1 MSVEMKNEITMS
13 KSSKGFTLAELLVA
27 MAIISIFA
35 VMAIPFSLNLYQGHQ
50 LNYST
55 NELLATLIKASDKA
69 KTSKHIVVV
78 NLNTQGQD
86 DEYNWHYVPS
96 ANVALTTSQNIPS
109 TLYMNPNGFF
119 QKSIDDP
126 APLQEFEIRLCHSS
140 GDKAASR
147 TISVQTRL
155 ITSDGVIKNN
165 CNFT

>member
-1 MSVEMKNEITMS
+1 MSQSN
-13 KSSKGFTLAELLVA
+13 KGFTLAELLVA
-27 MAIISIFA
+27 IAIIAIFA
-35 VMAIPFSLNLYQGHQ
+35 AMAVPFSLNLYQGHQ

-55 NELLATLIKASDKA
+55 NELLTTLIRASDSA
-69 KTSKHIVVV
+69 KTSKHIVTV
-78 NLNTQGQD
+78 NLNAQGQASD
-86 DEYNWHYVPS
+86 DNWYYAPS
-96 ANVALTTSQNIPS
+96 SNVTLTTSQGIPL

-126 APLQEFEIRLCHSS
+126 SPLQEFEIHLCHSN
-140 GDKAASR
+140 GDKVASR